1 MQSMNEEFVFSLVF
15 SALSLLLLFGTSRTV
30 SLGVFLL
37 TLCCSVA
44 VTNLMCPTLVQ
55 TLRDTNTH
63 SSKVSSVVD
72 TLQQTWHFLRSS
84 MYG

>member
-15 SALSLLLLFGTSRTV
+15 SVLSLLLLFGTSRTV

-37 TLCCSVA
+37 TLCCSLA

-55 TLRDTNTH
+55 TLRDTNTQN
-63 SSKVSSVVD
+63 SKVSSLVD
-72 TLQQTWHFLRSS
+72 TLQQTWHYLRSS
-84 MYG
+84 MLG

>member
-15 SALSLLLLFGTSRTV
+15 SVLSLLLLFGTSRTV

-63 SSKVSSVVD
+63 NSKVSSVVD

>member
-15 SALSLLLLFGTSRTV
+15 SVLSLLLLFGTSRTV

-37 TLCCSVA
+37 TLCCSLA

-63 SSKVSSVVD
+63 TSKVSSVVD
-72 TLQQTWHFLRSS
+72 TLQQTWHYLRSS